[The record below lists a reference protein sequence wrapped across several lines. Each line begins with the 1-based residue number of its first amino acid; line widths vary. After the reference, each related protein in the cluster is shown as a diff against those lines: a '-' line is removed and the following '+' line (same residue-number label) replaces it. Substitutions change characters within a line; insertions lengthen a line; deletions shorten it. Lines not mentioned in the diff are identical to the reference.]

1 MKRRYLN
8 YSLVF
13 YDREDSLKEIQNR
26 VNDGFSNLDRIGT
39 LVSKEAME
47 KFKKFNSLE
56 IGG

>member
-39 LVSKEAME
+39 LVSKESME